1 MSEPGI
7 TLVVAGGEVDRE
19 ALRQAASRARWILA
33 ADGGAAHLRA
43 IHVLP
48 HRVIGDLDSMDPDT
62 LAWLEQAGVTIERYP
77 VDKDATDLELAL
89 ERARELGGA
98 IRVFG
103 AWGSRLDQT
112 VASLLLLAHPRWV
125 GWDVRFVGM
134 DREAFVLQGEGW
146 IEGEPG
152 DRVSLIPLT
161 GDAEGVTLEG
171 LFYPLQE
178 GVLPFGSTLGISN
191 RMIAPRARVRVR
203 RGLLLVVHE
212 RGEPG

>member
-1 MSEPGI
+1 MSEPQI
-7 TLVVAGGEVDRE
+7 ILIVAGGEVDRE
-19 ALRQAASRARWILA
+19 ALRQMASRARWILA

-43 IHVLP
+43 IQVIP
-48 HRVIGDLDSMDPDT
+48 HQVIGDLDSMDPET
-62 LAWLEQAGVTIERYP
+62 RAWLEETGVLMECHP
-77 VDKDATDLELAL
+77 VDKDATDLELAM
-89 ERARELGGA
+89 ERARELGGS

-125 GWDVRFVGM
+125 GWDVRFM
-134 DREAFVLQGEGW
+134 DANREAFVLQGEGW
-146 IEGEPG
+146 IEGKPG

-161 GDAEGVTLEG
+161 SDVEGVTLEG

-191 RMIAPRARVRVR
+191 RMVAPRARIRAR
-203 RGLLLVVHE
+203 RGLLLVIHE

>member
-1 MSEPGI
+1 MSAAGI
-7 TLVVAGGEVDRE
+7 VLIVAGGEVDRE
-19 ALRQAASRARWILA
+19 ALRRAASEARWILA

-43 IHVLP
+43 VGVLP
-48 HRVIGDLDSMDPDT
+48 HRVIGDLDSMDPET
-62 LAWLEQAGVTIERYP
+62 LAWLEQAGVPIERHP
-77 VDKDATDLELAL
+77 RDKDATDLELAL
-89 ERARELGGA
+89 ERARALGGA

-112 VASLLLLAHPRWV
+112 VAALLLLAHPRWA
-125 GWDVRFVGM
+125 GWDVRFVGP

-152 DRVSLIPLT
+152 DRVSLIPLA

-178 GVLPFGSTLGISN
+178 GVLPFGATLGVSN
-191 RMIAPRARVRVR
+191 RLTAPRARVRVR
-203 RGLLLVVHE
+203 RGLLLVIHE

>member
-1 MSEPGI
+1 MGEPAI
-7 TLVVAGGEVDRE
+7 VLIVAGGEVDRE
-19 ALRQAASRARWILA
+19 ALRRAADRARWILA

-43 IHVLP
+43 IGVLP
-48 HRVIGDLDSMDPDT
+48 HQVIGDLDSMDPDT
-62 LAWLEQAGVTIERYP
+62 LAWLEGAGVPIERHP

-89 ERARELGGA
+89 ARARALGGP

-112 VASLLLLAHPRWV
+112 IASLLLLAGPQWA
-125 GWDVRFVGM
+125 GWDVRFVDA

-152 DRVSLIPLT
+152 DRVSLIPLL
-161 GDAEGVTLEG
+161 GDVEGVTLEG
-171 LFYPLQE
+171 LFYPLRE
-178 GVLPFGSTLGISN
+178 GVLPFGSTLGVSN
-191 RMIAPRARVRVR
+191 RMVASRARVQTR
-203 RGLLLVVHE
+203 RGLLLVIHE